1 MLEIEY
7 IDKMLCVRIW
17 NLDIVLQFD
26 DWYFF
31 PIPYV
36 WKLYAGFV
44 GEQAKYYGHTWA
56 FTLSWLWFEIGVT
69 RLV

>member
-1 MLEIEY
+1 MLKIEY
-7 IDKMLCVRIW
+7 WDKMLCIRVFD
-17 NLDIVLQFD
+17 LDIVLQFD

-31 PIPYV
+31 PIPYI
-36 WKLYAGFV
+36 WKLFPGFS